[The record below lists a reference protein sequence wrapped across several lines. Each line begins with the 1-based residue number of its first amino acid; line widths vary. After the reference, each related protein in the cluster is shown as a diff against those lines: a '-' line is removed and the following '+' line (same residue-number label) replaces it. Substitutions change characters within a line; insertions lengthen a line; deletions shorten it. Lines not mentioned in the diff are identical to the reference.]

1 MQLRARW
8 NSVSAKSYSAANTL
22 ACSSVA
28 LIPVR
33 SLPLLQ
39 DVKRSPAINK
49 KMTILICYVY
59 TVPQQGGPSG
69 AIHIWI
75 IPSYRLYMSSNSYQ
89 SPT

>member
-1 MQLRARW
+1 MQLRALW

-39 DVKRSPAINK
+39 DVKRSPAINNK
-49 KMTILICYVY
+49 ITILYLFVY
-59 TVPQQGGPSG
+59 ATHYITLLYCIRVP
-69 AIHIWI
+69 
-75 IPSYRLYMSSNSYQ
+75 NSC
-89 SPT
+89 TCI